1 MFSLSRPFVNT
12 VFVVETSAEIKLELA
27 KEEQEDARRG
37 VLSAHEI
44 SPSLFITQ
52 GFDLEECQCV
62 SYTLY
67 P

>member
-1 MFSLSRPFVNT
+1 MFSLSCLFVNT
-12 VFVVETSAEIKLELA
+12 VFVVETGADIKLELA
-27 KEEQEDARRG
+27 KEEQEDAQQG
-37 VLSAHEI
+37 VLSAHKI
-44 SPSLFITQ
+44 LPSLFITQ